1 MFDLEE
7 EDIYIP
13 NTEVMRNYLESLN
26 YTLKPIWSRGHR
38 DAVAYKSICFS
49 EWTEQFDA
57 VKQTNTMY
65 YCMDASSLTEDQSIF
80 VMNIL
85 QVCDDYATFKEALQ
99 QYINNPLE

>member
-13 NTEVMRNYLESLN
+13 NTEAMRNYLESLN
-26 YTLKPIWSRGHR
+26 YTLKPICSRGR
-38 DAVAYKSICFS
+38 RGAGAYKSICFS
-49 EWTEQFDA
+49 EWIEQFDA

-65 YCMDASSLTEDQSIF
+65 YCMYKPTLTEDQSKF

-99 QYINNPLE
+99 QYINSNP

>member
-1 MFDLEE
+1 MLDLEG

-26 YTLKPIWSRGHR
+26 YTLKTIWSIAHI
-38 DAVAYKSICFS
+38 DPAAYESICFS
-49 EWTEQFDA
+49 EWIEQFDA

-65 YCMDASSLTEDQSIF
+65 YSMNKPTLTEDQSIF

-85 QVCDDYATFKEALQ
+85 HVCPDYLTFKEALE
-99 QYINNPLE
+99 QYINSNP